1 MPPGEVIVGDRLR
14 LTALLREVVNRP
26 GHYGSGPVLIR
37 YDDGTY
43 DVIDSA
49 TYESGVW
56 RNNEPYTVVIDWRN
70 ETQLV
75 NGVPRLLDKS
85 GVDLA
90 TYSDDEL
97 YEYIVA

>member
-1 MPPGEVIVGDRLR
+1 VIVGDRLR

-43 DVIDSA
+43 DVIPS
-49 TYESGVW
+49 TSHESDIW
-56 RNNEPYTVVIDWRN
+56 RNTNPKYTVVVDWRGD
-70 ETQLV
+70 TVLLG
-75 NGVPRLLDKS
+75 GVPRLLDKS

-90 TYSDDEL
+90 NYSDDEL
-97 YEYIVA
+97 WEYVTM